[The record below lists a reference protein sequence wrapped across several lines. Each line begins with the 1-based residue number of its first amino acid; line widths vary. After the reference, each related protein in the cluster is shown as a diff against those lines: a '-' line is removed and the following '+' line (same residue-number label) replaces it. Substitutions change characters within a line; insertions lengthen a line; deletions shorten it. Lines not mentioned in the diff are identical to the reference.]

1 MKIGRSRDDRKYRRL
16 VLVEDANVSAST
28 RRWRFDGDAVTVVVA
43 ATSLGGRPYQVSRS
57 WFEFSAFERSLNDGT
72 EEVVVVKMKL
82 QSGSC

>member
-1 MKIGRSRDDRKYRRL
+1 M
-16 VLVEDANVSAST
+16 LVEDANVTAST

-57 WFEFSAFERSLNDGT
+57 CVESSAFERSLNDGT